1 MPPGAMPVHVAPA
14 SRKPDAGFSVID
26 VEVDDDASVCVAPVT
41 PTPGVV
47 VVMVWEA
54 HPLVPTKVNVPT
66 LPLLT
71 FVSVSVGSLTF
82 VKVHAMFAP
91 AAVAAAL
98 RVRVLPASVAV
109 PPGPMPVQ
117 VTPAST

>member
-1 MPPGAMPVHVAPA
+1 
-14 SRKPDAGFSVID
+14 
-26 VEVDDDASVCVAPVT
+26 
-41 PTPGVV
+41 
-47 VVMVWEA
+47 MVWEA
-54 HPLVPTKVNVPT
+54 HPLVPVKVKAPT
-66 LPLLT
+66 PPWLI
-71 FVSVSVGSLTF
+71 FVKVSVGSLAF

>member
-1 MPPGAMPVHVAPA
+1 M
-14 SRKPDAGFSVID
+14 
-26 VEVDDDASVCVAPVT
+26 T

-98 RVRVLPASVAV
+98 RGQGVARQCR
-109 PPGPMPVQ
+109 GAAGAMPVQ